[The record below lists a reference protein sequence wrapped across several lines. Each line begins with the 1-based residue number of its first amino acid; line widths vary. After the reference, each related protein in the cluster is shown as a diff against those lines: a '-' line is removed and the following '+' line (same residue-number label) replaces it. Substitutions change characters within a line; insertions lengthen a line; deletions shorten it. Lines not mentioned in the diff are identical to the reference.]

1 MCLDKVHLLRIQ
13 VWSGLISCCLLGA
26 NYGVL
31 WPIWCSLFC
40 VLSSPVVLS
49 FFILTIYS
57 LCFTRIPA
65 SPATI
70 ASPDVL
76 RHTNIPSG
84 EWTWHT
90 KLFLVSSHPLFLS
103 LLFARSLSLFPSSP
117 PFPFSSQMQT
127 IHRKQEIMASVQ
139 SARANQRAS
148 WEKPRMR
155 GEKQPIVWR
164 RLKSR
169 KDGIVWRGDKSSC
182 CHSNLN

>member
-1 MCLDKVHLLRIQ
+1 M
-13 VWSGLISCCLLGA
+13 SCAGPS
-26 NYGVL
+26 YVF
-31 WPIWCSLFC
+31 CSARC
-40 VLSSPVVLS
+40 HCLS
-49 FFILTIYS
+49 FFPFSILTFYS
-57 LCFTRIPA
+57 LHFIRLHSSLA
-65 SPATI
+65 AI

-76 RHTNIPSG
+76 RHTNIPSS

-90 KLFLVSSHPLFLS
+90 KLFSSLLSSSLS
-103 LLFARSLSLFPSSP
+103 LSFACSLSLFPSLP

-139 SARANQRAS
+139 SARANQCAS

-169 KDGIVWRGDKSSC
+169 KDGIVRRGDKSSC

>member
-1 MCLDKVHLLRIQ
+1 MV
-13 VWSGLISCCLLGA
+13 SCAGPSDAL
-26 NYGVL
+26 
-31 WPIWCSLFC
+31 CSAC
-40 VLSSPVVLS
+40 CHRLS
-49 FFILTIYS
+49 FFPFSILTIYS
-57 LCFTRIPA
+57 HSCISSYDSVSWRAPA
-65 SPATI
+65 YEHPRWMNLAHKTFFLSPLI
-70 ASPDVL
+70 LS
-76 RHTNIPSG
+76 
-84 EWTWHT
+84 
-90 KLFLVSSHPLFLS
+90 FS
-103 LLFARSLSLFPSSP
+103 LLFACSLSLFPSSP

>member
-1 MCLDKVHLLRIQ
+1 MCYDRSRDVERLAFRFWRPKFESVFSFALSLLSFTRFSSLGYVRLRLWSCLLTRSSIQTSRAVNELGTQNFFSSLLSSSLFLSHLL
-13 VWSGLISCCLLGA
+13 
-26 NYGVL
+26 VL
-31 WPIWCSLFC
+31 SLFF
-40 VLSSPVVLS
+40 LSSPQ
-49 FFILTIYS
+49 
-57 LCFTRIPA
+57 
-65 SPATI
+65 
-70 ASPDVL
+70 
-76 RHTNIPSG
+76 
-84 EWTWHT
+84 
-90 KLFLVSSHPLFLS
+90 
-103 LLFARSLSLFPSSP
+103 
-117 PFPFSSQMQT
+117 FPFSSQMQT

>member
-1 MCLDKVHLLRIQ
+1 MTWFV
-13 VWSGLISCCLLGA
+13 LLGVSMVSCT
-26 NYGVL
+26 GPSDVL
-31 WPIWCSLFC
+31 NSLFS
-40 VLSSPVVLS
+40 LSV
-49 FFILTIYS
+49 I
-57 LCFTRIPA
+57 
-65 SPATI
+65 
-70 ASPDVL
+70 
-76 RHTNIPSG
+76 
-84 EWTWHT
+84 
-90 KLFLVSSHPLFLS
+90 
-103 LLFARSLSLFPSSP
+103 LLFALSLPFLQPYSLLASLHLSSLVSGYDSVSWRAPAYKRPEEWMNLAHITFFFSPLILSLSLSFACSLSFFPSSP
-117 PFPFSSQMQT
+117 PFTFSPQMQT

>member
-1 MCLDKVHLLRIQ
+1 MVSCTGPSDVFLWILCFLHRSSFSLLCHYPFSSPTVYSLLFTCLPSSPAMIVSPDALQHT
-13 VWSGLISCCLLGA
+13 
-26 NYGVL
+26 N
-31 WPIWCSLFC
+31 
-40 VLSSPVVLS
+40 VLSS
-49 FFILTIYS
+49 
-57 LCFTRIPA
+57 
-65 SPATI
+65 
-70 ASPDVL
+70 
-76 RHTNIPSG
+76 
-84 EWTWHT
+84 EWTWHI
-90 KLFLVSSHPLFLS
+90 KLFSSLLSSSLFLS
-103 LLFARSLSLFPSSP
+103 HLLVLSLFFPSSP

>member
-1 MCLDKVHLLRIQ
+1 MVSCAGPSDFLCCHRLL
-13 VWSGLISCCLLGA
+13 
-26 NYGVL
+26 
-31 WPIWCSLFC
+31 
-40 VLSSPVVLS
+40 
-49 FFILTIYS
+49 FFPFSILTVYS
-57 LCFTRIPA
+57 LCFIRLLG
-65 SPATI
+65 SSATI

-76 RHTNIPSG
+76 RHRNIPSS

-90 KLFLVSSHPLFLS
+90 KCFLLSSHPLFLS
-103 LLFARSLSLFPSSP
+103 LLFACSLFLFPSSP